1 MMMGVARKLAAIAL
15 AVAAPM
21 ALSGCLLTPG
31 KFTSDLAINADRS
44 FSFTYVGEVI
54 AVDPTS
60 DMKGLSDSAP
70 AADSSEADRRAAA
83 EKKAETAKASA
94 ELETK
99 RRAMAD
105 ALAKEAGYRSVR
117 YQGNGKYLIDYAIS
131 GRLDH
136 SFLFPFNSD
145 AEVAI
150 PFLALEL
157 RKDGAVRV
165 KAPAFGKSGGKP
177 AGMDMGMGMGMPDP
191 TNLAEG
197 VFTVITDAEIVMH
210 NNEDGVKPVG
220 ARKSLVWKVTPLS
233 KDAPI
238 AVLRF
243 KP

>member
-1 MMMGVARKLAAIAL
+1 MTMRLAKRLATIAL
-15 AVAAPM
+15 AVAAPL
-21 ALSGCLLTPG
+21 ALAGCLLTPG
-31 KFTSDLAINADRS
+31 KFTSNLAVNADRS

-54 AVDPTS
+54 AVDPS
-60 DMKGLSDSAP
+60 SEMKSSSDSEP
-70 AADSSEADRRAAA
+70 AADASEEDKKAAA
-83 EKKAETAKASA
+83 DKKIETAKASA

-105 ALAKEAGYRSVR
+105 ALSKEAGYRSVS

-150 PFLALEL
+150 PFIALEL

-177 AGMDMGMGMGMPDP
+177 AGMDMGMGMPESP
-191 TNLAEG
+191 SLAEG
-197 VFTVITDAEIVMH
+197 VFTVTTDAEIVMH
-210 NNEDGVKPVG
+210 NNEDGVKTAG
-220 ARKSLVWKVTPLS
+220 AKKSLVWQVTPLS
-233 KDAPI
+233 KDAPV

-243 KP
+243 KS

>member
-1 MMMGVARKLAAIAL
+1 MGLARKIAAAALAIAAPFAL
-15 AVAAPM
+15 A
-21 ALSGCLLTPG
+21 GCLLTPG
-31 KFTSDLAINADRS
+31 KFTSDLTINADRS
-44 FSFTYVGEVI
+44 FSFSYVGEVI

-60 DMKGLSDSAP
+60 SLNAAASEP
-70 AADSSEADRRAAA
+70 AADASAE
-83 EKKAETAKASA
+83 EKKAAADKKIETAKASA

-99 RRAMAD
+99 RRAMAE

-150 PFLALEL
+150 PFIALEV
-157 RKDGAVRV
+157 RKDGAVRI
-165 KAPAFGKSGGKP
+165 KAPAFGKSSNKP
-177 AGMDMGMGMGMPDP
+177 AGMDMGMPDT

-197 VFTVITDAEIVMH
+197 VFTVTTDAEIVMH
-210 NNEDGVKPVG
+210 NNEDGVTAAG
-220 ARKSLVWKVTPLS
+220 AKKALVWKVTPLS
-233 KDAPI
+233 KDAPV

-243 KP
+243 RG